1 MKEKSYFP
9 HFLVA
14 GEINCYK
21 VFAFNMYVSIEKKN
35 PLKRDQALSDATTAI
50 KRTDGEE
57 PRAVPVPV
65 SESSEVIM
73 QYAMMVL
80 VRLVMERVLAQK
92 LEDVPKAL
100 T

>member
-1 MKEKSYFP
+1 LKENAYFP

-35 PLKRDQALSDATTAI
+35 PLKRDQALSDATNGE
-50 KRTDGEE
+50 GEE

-65 SESSEVIM
+65 PVPVPESSEVIM
-73 QYAMMVL
+73 QYALMVL

-92 LEDVPKAL
+92 LEDVPMAL